1 MYLIGLTGN
10 IATGKTTV
18 CRMLAR
24 LGARIID
31 ADTLVHRVLRKGH
44 PVHGQVV
51 AAFGPGIMGPEGEID
66 RTRLGSIVFAD
77 RDALRRL
84 EAIVHP
90 AVRELIQQEL
100 AAATEDVVVLDAIKL
115 IESSMAR
122 MCDALWVVTAR
133 EEQQLERLVRDRRMS
148 HREARQ
154 RIRAQ
159 SPQEEKVRRANVVID
174 NSGTEAETE
183 AQVRRAWA
191 AIERKRK
198 EQSGG

>member
-31 ADTLVHRVLRKGH
+31 ADALVHRVMQRGH
-44 PVHGQVV
+44 PVFEQVV
-51 AAFGPGIMGPEGEID
+51 ATFGPTILTPAGEID
-66 RTRLGSIVFAD
+66 RAHLGRIVFAD

-115 IESSMAR
+115 IESGMYR
-122 MCDALWVVTAR
+122 MCDAVWVVTATQ
-133 EEQQLERLVRDRRMS
+133 EQQLERLVTQRGMSRRD
-148 HREARQ
+148 ARQ
-154 RIRAQ
+154 RMRAQ
-159 SPQEEKVRRANVVID
+159 SPQEEKVRRADVVID

-191 AIERKRK
+191 AIART
-198 EQSGG
+198 QGDAHDD